1 MEASGWNPGFWYWP
15 LHGQWCQSFEI
26 GYIGGAQF
34 LGEDGPLGYVAVLV
48 GHRWREQSQH
58 SRDGIWIP
66 LAPKLMSFSPNW
78 IVNVITKKRTS
89 YREYSTVVSAEVQ
102 EYQDGMPLSLA
113 IRSWMTLTEAISL
126 TSSGQAAGARG
137 DDVEAVSQQ
146 RWISSFCKL
155 VWEDKGQDMAVAV
168 MRGVYRGLFKVRR
181 AWACFCGAAQR
192 RSWRELVQRD
202 DDPGEGVLESTW
214 WACLYRKTLLPLNP

>member
-1 MEASGWNPGFWYWP
+1 
-15 LHGQWCQSFEI
+15 
-26 GYIGGAQF
+26 
-34 LGEDGPLGYVAVLV
+34 
-48 GHRWREQSQH
+48 
-58 SRDGIWIP
+58 
-66 LAPKLMSFSPNW
+66 
-78 IVNVITKKRTS
+78 
-89 YREYSTVVSAEVQ
+89 
-102 EYQDGMPLSLA
+102 
-113 IRSWMTLTEAISL
+113 MTLTEALSL

-202 DDPGEGVLESTW
+202 DDPGEGGLESTW